1 VRFNRYGFDR
11 VSLKRIAA
19 GAGQMDSGF
28 YGYFESEN
36 EPPDAQALGCLS
48 TDPESK
54 SCGER
59 VAAKSATLEL
69 RPDSGKT
76 SA

>member
-1 VRFNRYGFDR
+1 
-11 VSLKRIAA
+11 
-19 GAGQMDSGF
+19 MDSGF